1 MGSSARA
8 EASSSRVIFSGTRSS
23 SETEHVIWGGIITH
37 KSPQQTIDL
46 HEYLMNLAE
55 GQSIRS
61 MKFPLGANRTESNA
75 TMGASRVL
83 QTNEEEQ
90 T

>member
-23 SETEHVIWGGIITH
+23 SGTEHVLWGGVNH
-37 KSPQQTIDL
+37 PQQTIDL
-46 HEYLMNLAE
+46 HEYLMHLAE

-61 MKFPLGANRTESNA
+61 MKFALGANRTESNA
-75 TMGASRVL
+75 TMGASCVL
-83 QTNEEEQ
+83 QPNEEEQ

>member
-1 MGSSARA
+1 MRLNML
-8 EASSSRVIFSGTRSS
+8 F
-23 SETEHVIWGGIITH
+23 GGGLITH

-46 HEYLMNLAE
+46 HEYIMNLAE

-61 MKFPLGANRTESNA
+61 MKFALGANRTESNA
-75 TMGASRVL
+75 TMGASCVL
-83 QTNEEEQ
+83 QPNEEEQ